1 MTGDDAVLDALDEL
15 VRAARQ
21 NVTDWMTVLERV
33 DRIRNAR
40 AAGVP
45 YREMDVA
52 GRSVIAS
59 LAAAQERLAVA
70 AATFRRAAA
79 RELRNEGMSSAA
91 IADAFGVS
99 RQRIAALL
107 SNE

>member
-1 MTGDDAVLDALDEL
+1 
-15 VRAARQ
+15 
-21 NVTDWMTVLERV
+21 
-33 DRIRNAR
+33 
-40 AAGVP
+40 
-45 YREMDVA
+45 
-52 GRSVIAS
+52 

-79 RELRNEGMSSAA
+79 RELRNEGMSPAA